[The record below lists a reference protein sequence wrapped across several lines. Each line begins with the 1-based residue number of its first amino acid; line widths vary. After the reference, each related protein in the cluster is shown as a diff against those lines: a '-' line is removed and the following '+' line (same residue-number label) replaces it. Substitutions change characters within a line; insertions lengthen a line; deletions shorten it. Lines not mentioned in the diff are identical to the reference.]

1 MYKSKLAPLALAL
14 IASSPAFSAE
24 EEPTTRNDVTV
35 MVGRVGLSSHDDA
48 TADGNGFSIGVHKEI
63 NKIVGISARYSRTD
77 LLAAGVNGEIGTFG
91 AYPEFGYRFD
101 LNNAISVKPY
111 VMVGIENNIL
121 GYVDYSQRRD
131 FSVVSFAKGLGIRAE
146 FNDKV
151 TLSIDIKRAD
161 LELADDYYVDF
172 TTSTLMLGVKF

>member
-14 IASSPAFSAE
+14 FVSSPAFSAE
-24 EEPTTRNDVTV
+24 EEPATRNDVTV
-35 MVGRVGLSSHDDA
+35 MVGRVGFSSHDDA
-48 TADGNGFSIGVHKEI
+48 SANGNGFAIGVHKEI
-63 NKIVGISARYSRTD
+63 NKIVGISARYARHE
-77 LLAAGVNGEIGTFG
+77 LLATGVTGEIGTFG

-101 LNNAISVKPY
+101 LNNAVSVKPY

-121 GYVDYSQRRD
+121 GYTDYWQRHD
-131 FSVVSFAKGLGIRAE
+131 FSVISFAKGLGIRAE

-161 LELADDYYVDF
+161 IEIADDYYVD
-172 TTSTLMLGVKF
+172 STISSLMLGVKF